1 MATTRISTE
10 QPDLTPVFGELEEN
24 AAARL
29 TEILSGVDA
38 RIAET
43 VGKLNEQIDDAGFET
58 DGVVLEAELSGQAM
72 VRVHVE
78 NAKRSVTFAAELRP
92 HNFYGDEENP
102 WQPGRAPMVMATDG
116 WNVDAAVS
124 VRYKTRV
131 QSRPYTIQ
139 EQIEEIEEERFGT
152 AEAAAEGFAAV
163 CEQLSELALSK
174 EPTVAAWKPEIP
186 EEVGGP
192 PIQF

>member
-10 QPDLTPVFGELEEN
+10 KPDLTPVFGEVEGDS
-24 AAARL
+24 AARL
-29 TEILSGVDA
+29 TQILSGADSK
-38 RIAET
+38 IAET
-43 VGKLNEQIDDAGFET
+43 VGKLNEQIADAGFDT
-58 DGVVLEAELSGQAM
+58 DGVVLETELSGQAM
-72 VRVHVE
+72 VRVQVE

-102 WQPGRAPMVMATDG
+102 WQPGRPPMVMATDG

-139 EQIEEIEEERFGT
+139 EQIEEIEEERFPT
-152 AEAAAEGFAAV
+152 AEAAVEGFAAV
-163 CEQLSELALSK
+163 CMRLSELALSK
-174 EPTVAAWKPEIP
+174 EPTVSAWKPEIP

-192 PIQF
+192 PIQY

>member
-1 MATTRISTE
+1 MATTRISSD
-10 QPDLTPVFGELEEN
+10 QPDLSPVFGKQDED
-24 AAARL
+24 AAAML
-29 TEILSGVDA
+29 AEILAGADSAVT
-38 RIAET
+38 ET
-43 VGKLNEQIDDAGFET
+43 VGKLNEQAADAGFDT
-58 DGVVLEAELSGQAM
+58 DGVVLETEVSGQAM
-72 VRVHVE
+72 VRVQVE

-102 WQPGRAPMVMATDG
+102 WQPGRPPLVMATDG

-139 EQIEEIEEERFGT
+139 EQIEELEEERFET
-152 AEAAAEGFAAV
+152 PEAAARGFAAV
-163 CEQLSELALSK
+163 CERLAELALSR
-174 EPTVAAWKPEIP
+174 EPTVAGWKPEIP

-192 PIQF
+192 PIQY